1 MAVHHED
8 RYYLEGIKGRDT
20 HVFADFFE
28 EYYTDLVLFCGNYV
42 RNLHSCEDI
51 VDSVFVHI
59 WETGDDFRIDRS
71 LKSYLLAAVRNRALN
86 ELRHQKV
93 RNEHSER
100 ILSGSMLEDN
110 GVEEYI
116 FYSELSR
123 YYAEV
128 VAAIPEP
135 VRKTFLMFMDEE
147 MKTRDISESLNISQR
162 AVEMRLKKAF
172 VLIRDGLTRRG
183 VTLILMNFLMWK
195 TLL

>member
-1 MAVHHED
+1 
-8 RYYLEGIKGRDT
+8 
-20 HVFADFFE
+20 
-28 EYYTDLVLFCGNYV
+28 
-42 RNLHSCEDI
+42 
-51 VDSVFVHI
+51 
-59 WETGDDFRIDRS
+59 
-71 LKSYLLAAVRNRALN
+71 
-86 ELRHQKV
+86 
-93 RNEHSER
+93 
-100 ILSGSMLEDN
+100 MLEDN